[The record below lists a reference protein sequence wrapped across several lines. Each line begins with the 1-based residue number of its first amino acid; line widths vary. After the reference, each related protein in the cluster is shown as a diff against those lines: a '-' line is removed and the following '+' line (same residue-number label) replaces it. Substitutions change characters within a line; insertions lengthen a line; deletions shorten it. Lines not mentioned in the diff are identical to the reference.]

1 MPNYLLFFQVKRNL
15 KRILN
20 QRTIHPTMKMM
31 IHKTIKKQPL
41 KILPQKRKN
50 LHQNRQS
57 LKMTKMETMMT
68 MRRKK
73 MNKMTKNLKL
83 VKSLIAR
90 VVMVM
95 MLKNVIKKM
104 QLKTKPIKTKR
115 TSKNS
120 KKPKLWT
127 LTKIHKAAL
136 KTRLKK

>member
-1 MPNYLLFFQVKRNL
+1 MKKEHLKTVRVRNL
-15 KRILN
+15 ALLVIIITFSQKLN
-20 QRTIHPTMKMM
+20 ISDCNISM
-31 IHKTIKKQPL
+31 
-41 KILPQKRKN
+41 
-50 LHQNRQS
+50 NR
-57 LKMTKMETMMT
+57 
-68 MRRKK
+68 
-73 MNKMTKNLKL
+73 MTKNLKL

-104 QLKTKPIKTKR
+104 QLKMKTIKTKM